1 MKLSGN
7 TIFIT
12 GGTSGIGRALAE
24 ELHKLNNQ
32 VIISGRRK
40 ALLDEVT
47 AANPGMK
54 AVELDIENP
63 DSIKAVGA
71 RLIADFP
78 SLNVLVNN
86 AGVMHIDDVSAPV
99 DDQMMQ
105 TTITTNLMG
114 PIRLTGAL
122 LEHLKQQPSSTIIN
136 VSSVLGFVPLA
147 LSAVYSSTKAALHS
161 YTMSLRWKLKGTP
174 VRVLELSPPW
184 VQTDLLDSKEEPRAM
199 PLADFISE
207 TIAALGADTDEVL
220 VERAKVLRANPGVNE
235 YAFVN
240 QFNDMFVSGAGA

>member
-7 TIFIT
+7 TVFIT

-24 ELHKLNNQ
+24 ALHKLDNQ

-54 AVELDIENP
+54 SVELDMASPE
-63 DSIKAVGA
+63 SIKAVSTK
-71 RLIADFP
+71 LIADFP
-78 SLNVLVNN
+78 ALNVLINN
-86 AGVMHIDDVSAPV
+86 AGVMHLDNVAAPV
-99 DDQMMQ
+99 DEQMMQ
-105 TTITTNLMG
+105 TTIITNLMG

-122 LEHLKQQPSSTIIN
+122 IEHLKKQPSSTVIN
-136 VSSVLGFVPLA
+136 VSSVLGFVPMA
-147 LSAVYSSTKAALHS
+147 VSAVYSSTKAALHS
-161 YTMSLRWKLKGTP
+161 YTMSLRWKLKGTS

-199 PLADFISE
+199 PLAEFISE
-207 TIAALGADTDEVL
+207 TIGVLGTDTDEVL
-220 VERAKVLRANPGVNE
+220 VDRAKDMRANAGVDE
-235 YAFVN
+235 YAFVD
-240 QFNDMFVSGAGA
+240 QFNDMFVQG